1 MFIDKV
7 ISVSK
12 KSSSNLYA
20 VIDLGS
26 NSFHMLVV
34 REVNNSLQ
42 TVAKVKRKVRLAAGL
57 DADNNLDQAALQ
69 RGWDC
74 LSLFA
79 EQLQDIPSANI
90 RIVGTA
96 TLRLA
101 NNVAVFLATAEKI
114 LAYPVNIISG
124 EQEAAL
130 IYKGVA
136 YTSSGQGNRL
146 VVDIGGASTE
156 LIIGEQAQAK
166 LLYSFKMGC
175 VTWLNN
181 YFSDGKL
188 NQHNFTQAINAAKA
202 VLNPLQEKYLTLGWD
217 TCIGASG
224 TIQALQEIM
233 VAQGENEQIT
243 LAKLHH
249 IQQQAIACADI
260 ENLNIKGLATDR
272 KPVFTSGLAIL
283 TALFESL
290 DINNMFLAGG
300 ALREGV
306 IYEMT
311 GLRASHNV
319 RQQTVNALMV
329 KHQLDLEQA
338 ERVKLTALKAFDQ
351 LKTTIAEDD
360 TQAGPLLAYVSSLHE
375 IGLSIDY
382 KKAPQHAAYLI
393 DNTDMLG
400 FTKAQKQLLSAL
412 LINQRDELNLPL
424 LEQQSAVS
432 YASALLLCRILR
444 LACTLG
450 LRRTDGTIPD
460 FSLALTAEDTLT
472 ITLPTQW
479 LAQHPLRA
487 AALASELEL
496 LARQDLQLHIQ
507 ER

>member
-1 MFIDKV
+1 M

>member
-1 MFIDKV
+1 M
-7 ISVSK
+7 SK

-57 DADNNLDQAALQ
+57 DAESNLNQAALL

-79 EQLQDIPSANI
+79 EQLQDIPAENI

-101 NNVAVFLATAEKI
+101 KNVAVFLATAEKI
-114 LAYPVNIISG
+114 LAHPVNIISG

-181 YFSDGKL
+181 YFADGKL
-188 NQHNFTQAINAAKA
+188 NQHNFTQAIDAAKA
-202 VLNPLQEKYLTLGWD
+202 VLTPQLEKYLTIGWN

-243 LAKLHH
+243 LAKLHS
-249 IQQQAIACADI
+249 IQQQAIACGDI
-260 ENLNIKGLATDR
+260 ENLNINGLTTDR

-290 DINNMFLAGG
+290 EINNMFLAGG
-300 ALREGV
+300 ALREAV

-319 RQQTVNALMV
+319 RQQTVNSLMV
-329 KHQLDLEQA
+329 KHQLDLGQA
-338 ERVKLTALKAFDQ
+338 ERVKSTALKAFDQ
-351 LKTTIAEDD
+351 LKVTISEDD
-360 TQAGPLLAYVSSLHE
+360 NQAGPLLAYVSSLHE

-382 KKAPQHAAYLI
+382 KKAPQHAAYII

-412 LINQRDELNLPL
+412 LINQRDELNLSL
-424 LEQQSAVS
+424 LAQQSAIS

-444 LACTLG
+444 VSYTLA
-450 LRRTDGTIPD
+450 LRRTDGTIPE
-460 FSLALTAEDTLT
+460 FSLTLVEENTLT

-496 LARQDLQLHIQ
+496 QAKHNLVLEVQ
-507 ER
+507 EK

>member
-1 MFIDKV
+1 LFIDKV

-57 DADNNLDQAALQ
+57 DAENNLNQAALQ

-79 EQLQDIPSANI
+79 EQLQDIPAANI

-101 NNVAVFLATAEKI
+101 RNVAIFLATAEKI
-114 LAYPVNIISG
+114 LAHPVNIISG

-188 NQHNFTQAINAAKA
+188 NQHNFTQAIDAAKA
-202 VLNPLQEKYLTLGWD
+202 VLNPQLEKYLTIGWN

-243 LAKLHH
+243 LEKLHS
-249 IQQQAIACADI
+249 IQQQAIACGDI
-260 ENLNIKGLATDR
+260 EDLNIKGLAADR

-290 DINNMFLAGG
+290 EINNMFLAGG

-319 RQQTVNALMV
+319 RQQTVNSLMV
-329 KHQLDLEQA
+329 KHQLDLGQA
-338 ERVKLTALKAFDQ
+338 ERVKSTALEAFDQ
-351 LKTTIAEDD
+351 LKMTISEDD

-382 KKAPQHAAYLI
+382 KKAPQHAAYII

-412 LINQRDELNLPL
+412 LINQRDELNLSL
-424 LEQQSAVS
+424 LAQQSAIS

-444 LACTLG
+444 VSYTLA
-450 LRRTDGTIPD
+450 LRRTDGTIPE
-460 FSLALTAEDTLT
+460 FSLTQAEENTLI
-472 ITLPTQW
+472 ITLPARW
-479 LAQHPLRA
+479 LTQHPLRA

-496 LARQDLQLHIQ
+496 QAKHNLVLQVQ
-507 ER
+507 EK

>member
-1 MFIDKV
+1 M

-20 VIDLGS
+20 VVDLGS

-57 DADNNLDQAALQ
+57 DTDNNLDQAALQ

-79 EQLQDIPSANI
+79 EQLQDIPTANI

-101 NNVAVFLATAEKI
+101 NNVAIFLATAEKI
-114 LAYPVNIISG
+114 LAHPVNIISG

-188 NQHNFTQAINAAKA
+188 NQHNFTQAIDAAKA
-202 VLNPLQEKYLTLGWD
+202 VLTPQQEKYLILGWD

-243 LAKLHH
+243 LAKLQR
-249 IQQQAIACADI
+249 IQQQAIACGDI
-260 ENLNIKGLATDR
+260 ENLNIKGLASDR

-290 DINNMFLAGG
+290 AINNMFLAGG

-319 RQQTVNALMV
+319 RQQTVNSLMV
-329 KHQLDLEQA
+329 KHQLDIEQA
-338 ERVKLTALKAFDQ
+338 HRVKSTALKAFDQ
-351 LKTTIAEDD
+351 SKMLISEDD
-360 TQAGPLLAYVSSLHE
+360 AQAGPLLAYVSSLHE

-382 KKAPQHAAYLI
+382 KKAPQHAAYII

-400 FTKAQKQLLSAL
+400 FTKAQKKLLSAL
-412 LINQRDELNLPL
+412 LINQRDELNLAL
-424 LEQQSAVS
+424 LEQQSALS
-432 YASALLLCRILR
+432 YAVALQLCRILR
-444 LACTLG
+444 VSYSLA
-450 LRRTDGTIPD
+450 LRRTDGTIPE
-460 FSLALTAEDTLT
+460 FSFVLADDNSLQ
-472 ITLPTQW
+472 ITLPKNW
-479 LAQHPLRA
+479 LSQHPLRA
-487 AALASELEL
+487 AALEIE
-496 LARQDLQLHIQ
+496 QKLQAKHNLVLHIQ
-507 ER
+507 EL

>member
-1 MFIDKV
+1 V

-34 REVNNSLQ
+34 REINNSLQ

-57 DADNNLDQAALQ
+57 DANNNLDQAALQ

-79 EQLQDIPSANI
+79 EQLQDIPTANI

-101 NNVAVFLATAEKI
+101 NNVAEFLTTAEKI
-114 LAYPVNIISG
+114 LAHPVNIISG

-181 YFSDGKL
+181 YFTDGKL
-188 NQHNFTQAINAAKA
+188 NQHNFTRAIDAAKA

-233 VAQGENEQIT
+233 VAQGENEHIT
-243 LAKLHH
+243 LTKLHR
-249 IQQQAIACADI
+249 IQQQAIACGHIDD
-260 ENLNIKGLATDR
+260 LNIKGLAIDR
-272 KPVFTSGLAIL
+272 KPVFASGLAIL

-319 RQQTVNALMV
+319 RQQTVNGLMV

-338 ERVKLTALKAFDQ
+338 ERVKSTALKSFDQ
-351 LKTTIAEDD
+351 LKATITADD
-360 TQAGPLLAYVSSLHE
+360 TQAGPLLAYVSGLHE

-382 KKAPQHAAYLI
+382 KKAPQHAAYII

-400 FTKAQKQLLSAL
+400 FTKAQKKLLSAL
-412 LINQRDELNLPL
+412 LINQRDELNLSL
-424 LEQQSAVS
+424 LAQQSAIS

-444 LACTLG
+444 VSCTLA

-460 FSLALTAEDTLT
+460 FTLALAEENTLI

-487 AALASELEL
+487 AALKIE
-496 LARQDLQLHIQ
+496 QQLQAQHQLSLHIV
-507 ER
+507 ELSE

>member
-1 MFIDKV
+1 M

-57 DADNNLDQAALQ
+57 DAENNLNQAALQ

-79 EQLQDIPSANI
+79 EQLQDIPAANI

-101 NNVAVFLATAEKI
+101 KNVAIFLATAEKI
-114 LAYPVNIISG
+114 LAHPVNIISG

-188 NQHNFTQAINAAKA
+188 NQHNFTQAIDAAKA
-202 VLNPLQEKYLTLGWD
+202 VLNPQLEKYLTIGWN

-233 VAQGENEQIT
+233 VEQGENEQIT
-243 LAKLHH
+243 LAKLHS
-249 IQQQAIACADI
+249 IQRQAIACGDI
-260 ENLNIKGLATDR
+260 ENLNIKGLTTDR

-290 DINNMFLAGG
+290 EINNMFLAGG

-319 RQQTVNALMV
+319 RQQTVNSLMV
-329 KHQLDLEQA
+329 KHQLDLGQA
-338 ERVKLTALKAFDQ
+338 ERVKNTALEAFDQ
-351 LKTTIAEDD
+351 LKMTISEDD

-382 KKAPQHAAYLI
+382 KKAPQHAAYII

-412 LINQRDELNLPL
+412 LINQRDELNLSL
-424 LEQQSAVS
+424 LAQQSAIS

-444 LACTLG
+444 VSYTLA
-450 LRRTDGTIPD
+450 LRRTDGTIPE
-460 FSLALTAEDTLT
+460 FSLTQAEENTLI
-472 ITLPTQW
+472 ITLPAQW
-479 LAQHPLRA
+479 LTQHPLRA

-496 LARQDLQLHIQ
+496 QAKHNLVLQVQ
-507 ER
+507 EK

>member
-1 MFIDKV
+1 M
-7 ISVSK
+7 SVSK

-57 DADNNLDQAALQ
+57 DADNNLEHTALQ

-79 EQLQDIPSANI
+79 EQLQDIPTANI

-101 NNVAVFLATAEKI
+101 NNVAEFLTTAEKI
-114 LAYPVNIISG
+114 LAHPVNIISG

-175 VTWLNN
+175 VTWLNS
-181 YFSDGKL
+181 YFADGQL

-202 VLNPLQEKYLTLGWD
+202 VLAPLQEKYLTLGWD

-233 VAQGENEQIT
+233 VTQGENEQIT

-249 IQQQAIACADI
+249 IQQQAIACGNI
-260 ENLNIKGLATDR
+260 ENLHIKGLKTDR

-283 TALFESL
+283 IALFESL
-290 DINNMFLAGG
+290 DINNMLLAGG

-311 GLRASHNV
+311 GLRTSNNV

-329 KHQLDLEQA
+329 KHQLDLAQA
-338 ERVKLTALKAFDQ
+338 ERVKSTALKAFDQ
-351 LKTTIAEDD
+351 LKATIAKDD
-360 TQAGPLLAYVSSLHE
+360 SQAGPLLAYVSNLHE

-382 KKAPQHAAYLI
+382 KNAPQHAAYI
-393 DNTDMLG
+393 IENTDMLG

-412 LINQRDELNLPL
+412 LINQRDELNLAL

-432 YASALLLCRILR
+432 YTCALLLCRILR
-444 LACTLG
+444 LSCTLA

-460 FSLALTAEDTLT
+460 FTLALADKNTL
-472 ITLPTQW
+472 IISLPTQW

-487 AALASELEL
+487 AALVSELEL
-496 LARQDLQLHIQ
+496 QTKQHLQLRIQ
-507 ER
+507 EH